1 MRGFEPHTFYLYVKS
16 AIIQIIFI
24 ISINRQMEYLENEI
38 KTIVFT
44 PETITITYDNNEV
57 EIVKKTKEGYMK
69 LYDAWLKEQ
78 PMFISDIF
86 KSQMRDLTFIKRD
99 ESFNDMNKFLS
110 EENKEQAL
118 KFIVY
123 MRKRDLT
130 YERSKWIKVN
140 ADLNSSNIT
149 DI

>member
-1 MRGFEPHTFYLYVKS
+1 
-16 AIIQIIFI
+16 
-24 ISINRQMEYLENEI
+24 MEYLENEI